1 MKTRILLLSLLCLS
15 LAACGGRRRDQPTE
29 TSVPAPAVA
38 TIAPTSAPVVQPT
51 GAAPQPTNTLVVQLT
66 QAESAT
72 PVSPTE
78 TEAAPAPTSTVAAE
92 SDPLGDQLEAQLDQ
106 LNTQNAADEQDVNNL
121 PDP

>member
-1 MKTRILLLSLLCLS
+1 
-15 LAACGGRRRDQPTE
+15 
-29 TSVPAPAVA
+29 VPAPAVA